1 MIRELISVAEMKLED
16 SYRIRDIDR
25 SETIDLIYQCI
36 DKVLQERKMPHECPN
51 WDEEQYKEIIM
62 RFEYELCN
70 GGTAYGAYDGDKLVG
85 FGVLA
90 HKFRGEDKNQLQVDL
105 MYVSRNYR
113 RQGIGSRIFYKL
125 SQAAIEK
132 GATQLYISA
141 TETESAVKF
150 YSSRGSK
157 VTSEVDKELFRK
169 EPNDIHMTKSLS

>member
-1 MIRELISVAEMKLED
+1 MISFAEMKLED

-25 SETIDLIYQCI
+25 SETIELIYQCN
-36 DKVLQERKMPHECPN
+36 DGELQEKKVPHECPN
-51 WDEEQYKEIIM
+51 WDEEHYKEII
-62 RFEYELCN
+62 RRYEYELSN

-90 HKFRGEDKNQLQVDL
+90 LKFRGKDKNQLQLDL

-113 RQGIGSRIFYKL
+113 RQGIGSQIFYEL
-125 SQAAIEK
+125 SQVAIEK

-150 YSSRGSK
+150 YSSRGSV
-157 VTSEVDKELFRK
+157 VTSQVDEELFRK
-169 EPNDIHMTKSLS
+169 EPNDIHMTKNLS